1 MAKKIINVV
10 YKVDSKELDAVKTS
24 IKGAENAT
32 KKFDDELKK
41 AGQDVKNVAKESSQS
56 FLDFKSVIG
65 TITFA
70 GIIASLG
77 ALSKKIFDLGVQ
89 QEQLNIAFTTFL
101 GSADKAK
108 RLMAELTKFSI
119 VTPFTPDQVNKAA
132 KALLAFGVQAEQI
145 IPTLKMLGDVSSGT
159 GKDLTEMAII
169 FGQIRSTGRLMGQ
182 DLLQLINAGFN
193 PLQVISEKT
202 GRSVRDLKED
212 MEKGLISFEMVE
224 GAFKSATS
232 EGGLFFNLME
242 KQSETVGG
250 KLSTIAGN
258 LEEVMKA
265 IFASNTGIIKF
276 FVEALEDA
284 SDGLLFFFETAEQK
298 QDKYEQSVIE
308 RFKASGFSIEKE
320 IEIQEGRINQ
330 RISEIKDY
338 LAQIKQV
345 GESAGVT
352 PDMISIREQ
361 EILVITRELDVIKK
375 LRKEKE
381 EEKKV
386 PGYKPKGVKLSDEAP
401 LFFQDN
407 TPAPDYDV
415 KEDDLEAH
423 VKEMNKIIKD
433 QYDYEQT
440 KITETANLRLEKE
453 TEAAEKIKAIREAAF
468 DFGVEALGRI
478 LVAEISNHDEEQ
490 QMLNDKYNRE
500 IELAGNNE
508 KAKKTIQE
516 RQRKEQE
523 ALNKKQAQDD
533 KDRRIKTILAESL
546 INAVKALGLPPIPGA
561 NFLAAAQALAFGALN
576 AGLVGKYAEGGWI
589 EGRGTPKS
597 DSVPIMASRDE
608 FMVNAASAAM
618 SPNLL
623 EAINSG
629 EINDNILRAVA
640 KTGGSQ
646 VNIMDDSGIIRAIQE
661 SRVDYISQ
669 GYTLMKVE
677 KQGSNF
683 KRYIRS
689 KVQGY

>member
-41 AGQDVKNVAKESSQS
+41 AGQDVKKVAKESSQS

-258 LEEVMKA
+258 LEEVMKV
-265 IFASNTGIIKF
+265 IFASNIGIIKS